1 MSLSGESEKR
11 GTASKRKYS
20 DREEGATPSKKSL
33 PQNTSSKSVQKPRAE
48 SPTPSLLSMKS
59 NQSMGNPPTFSQEP
73 LPDDN
78 KEVESLDSE
87 DALKITHNLLDRRS
101 QTLLT
106 VQQDIKAKLKH
117 KYQHISEGIGHHG
130 NQSLFKDI
138 YTELYITEGG
148 SGGLNNEHEV
158 RQIEMASKKQTTQ
171 ETPIKCNDI
180 FKPLPGQDKPIRTV
194 LTKGIAGIGKT
205 VSVQKVILD
214 WAEGKA
220 NQDVHLLFPLP
231 FRDLN
236 QKKDQ
241 YSLMQLL
248 SHYFSELKEIDSI
261 EDGETKT
268 VFIFDGLDE
277 CRLPLD
283 FKNKEKCC
291 DVTNPTS
298 VDVLLTNL
306 IKGNLLPSAHLWI
319 TTRPAAANQI
329 PPDCIN
335 RVTEVRGFNDPQKE
349 EYFRKKIPD
358 QNLANDIIKHMKTS
372 RSLHIMC
379 HMPVF
384 CWISATVLEMILKE
398 AWKDE
403 VPKTL
408 TQMYSHFILIQ
419 IIVKNRKYNKGTE
432 TNPKELSQ
440 SDKEMILKL
449 AKLAFQQLQK
459 GNLIFY
465 EEDLRECG
473 LEVTEASEYSALCT
487 EFFKEE
493 SGLDQE
499 KVYSFVHLSI
509 QEFLAAVHALE
520 SCLDKKEN
528 VFSPKA
534 VTSYDDEVKESI
546 IKAVTSDDEEESI
559 RKAVTSD
566 DEEESI
572 RKAVTSD
579 DEEESIRKAV
589 TSDDEEE
596 SIRKAVT
603 SDDEEESIR
612 KAVTSDDEE
621 ESIRKA
627 VTSDDEEES
636 IRKAVT
642 SDDEEESIRKAVTSD
657 DEEESIRKAVTS
669 DDEEESIRKAVTSDD
684 EEESIRKAVTSDDEE
699 ESIRKAVTSDDE
711 EESIRK
717 AVTSD
722 DEEESIRKAVTSDDE
737 EESIRKAVTSD
748 DEEES
753 IRKAVTSDDEEESI
767 RKAVTSDDEEESIR
781 KAVTSDDEEESIRK
795 AVTSDDEEESIRK
808 AVTSDD
814 EEESIRK
821 AVTSDDEDYDYY
833 HVENKKENV
842 FSPTSD
848 EDKWGNVFS
857 PTSDKDK
864 WGNVFSPTSDKDK
877 WGNVFSPTSDKD
889 KWGNVFSPTSDKDKW
904 GNVFSP
910 TSDDEEKESIQLSDL
925 HKSAVD
931 QALKSKNGHLDL
943 FLRFLLG
950 LSLESNQ
957 NLLRGLL
964 TQTGSTTQTNEET
977 VESTVEYLSDKLEEE
992 SSPERIINLFHCL
1005 NELGSNSLVED
1016 MQTSLRSGTLSETIL
1031 KPDQCSALAYLLLMS
1046 EEVLEEFDLKT
1057 YNTSEEG
1064 YQRLLP
1070 VVKTCKRAL
1079 LDGCELTYKSCET
1092 LASALQTPN
1101 SPLRELDLSYNDLGD
1116 RGVELLCVGLTSPL
1130 CNIQTLVL
1138 GQCGLTE
1145 GCCSDLASVLSSP
1158 NSQLK
1163 QLELRNNDLQDSGV
1177 TLLSAGLEDPDCKLH
1192 TLGLLDWRIQTLL
1205 SAGLE
1210 DPDCKL
1216 HTLGLSGCLVTEEGC
1231 AALSSALRSNPSH
1244 LKELDLSYNHPG
1256 DSAGGLLSAALVDP
1270 TYKLMKL
1277 NVDHGGECWLKSGLR
1292 KYACHLTLDPNTA
1305 NPNLVLSE
1313 GNRKVTWVKEEQH
1326 YEDHPDRFDYHPQVL
1341 CREGLSG
1348 CRYYWEVER
1357 DCGMAYIGVV
1367 YEGLKRK
1374 GDEDDSRIGSNRES
1388 WCLVCSYSGSTF
1400 FHAGVSRRSIPRPDS
1415 NRVGV
1420 YLDWPAGTL
1429 TFYSVSSSGTL
1440 THLYT
1445 EHTTFTEPLYP
1456 GFKVYSSSVTLCQ
1469 IDDQHIQR
1477 DHDGEC
1483 CVKPG
1488 PEDTRDHGGE
1498 SWIKPGPENT
1508 RDHGGESW
1516 IKPGPENTRDHGGE
1530 SCIKPGPENT
1540 RDHGGECWIKPGPE
1554 NTRDHG
1560 GECWIKSGPEKM
1572 IPQSCKTCDHVEDST
1587 HWLQIEPLTSTVQG
1601 VTMFRHRTP
1610 KGSYECTVSGLRW
1623 LCERDVILKYHFRNW
1638 DPYSQLLKDMQYT
1651 QGGPLLDITM
1661 ELGELEEV
1669 HLPHCVCLGTN
1680 PSLRNEMKI
1689 LHVEEHGVSLEEVHE
1704 VTRFHAKV
1712 LHPKFSAISVILSYI
1727 FSWNVDVHC
1736 DVVLYMAVKR
1746 STVISRLYLLLRN
1759 SSQKEAV
1766 QEREKNQVSQGYS
1779 EFLLPSPNG
1788 SLKLNSWF
1796 ALKNPHSTSIY
1807 PEKIQLLPA
1816 DTTPSCCQMIM
1827 GNTGVDIEME
1837 LIGDDERTVWKSV
1850 VSKDVYSKDYHPT
1863 GAVLGAGGPAESS
1876 LTGSPEHQLRS
1887 VRTKFVKQVSKA
1899 VLNGLLDGLLQHTV
1913 INQEEME
1920 SVKVIAERAEKARD
1934 IIDMVLRKGTESC
1947 SRMINL
1953 LGELDHCLCSQL
1965 QINSVG
1971 VPT

>member
-1 MSLSGESEKR
+1 MSLYGEREEGTTDSKMSFSGEREEENTASKMSLSGEREDGTTDSKMSLYGER
-11 GTASKRKYS
+11 EDGTTASKMTLFWE
-20 DREEGATPSKKSL
+20 REDGTTASKMTLFWEREDGNTDSKMT
-33 PQNTSSKSVQKPRAE
+33 QDTSSKCVQKPRAE
-48 SPTPSLLSMKS
+48 SPTTSLLSMKS
-59 NQSMGNPPTFSQEP
+59 DQPPAFSQEP

-87 DALKITHNLLDRRS
+87 DVLKITHNLLDRRS

-106 VQQDIKAKLKH
+106 VQQDVKAKLKH

-148 SGGLNNEHEV
+148 GGGLNNEHEV
-158 RQIEMASKKQTTQ
+158 RQIEMASKKQPTQ

-205 VSVQKVILD
+205 VSVQKVVLD

-220 NQDVHLLFPLP
+220 NQDVHFMFPLP

-236 QKKDQ
+236 LKKDQ

-277 CRLPLD
+277 YRLPLD
-283 FKNKEKCC
+283 FKNNETCC
-291 DVTNPTS
+291 DVTKPTS

-306 IKGNLLPSAHLWI
+306 IKGNLLPSALLWI
-319 TTRPAAANQI
+319 TSRPAAANQI
-329 PPDCIN
+329 PPECVDQ
-335 RVTEVRGFNDPQKE
+335 VTEVRGFNDAQKE
-349 EYFRKKIPD
+349 EYFRKNVTD
-358 QNLANDIIKHMKTS
+358 QNLANEIIKHMKTS

-398 AWKDE
+398 AEKDE
-403 VPKTL
+403 VPKNL
-408 TQMYSHFILIQ
+408 TQMYSHFMLIQ
-419 IIVKNRKYNKGTE
+419 IIVKNRKYNKTTE

-473 LEVTEASEYSALCT
+473 LDVTEASEYSALCT
-487 EFFKEE
+487 EIFKEE
-493 SGLDQE
+493 SGLYQD

-528 VFSPKA
+528 VFFP
-534 VTSYDDEVKESI
+534 
-546 IKAVTSDDEEESI
+546 TSDDEEE
-559 RKAVTSD
+559 
-566 DEEESI
+566 
-572 RKAVTSD
+572 
-579 DEEESIRKAV
+579 
-589 TSDDEEE
+589 
-596 SIRKAVT
+596 
-603 SDDEEESIR
+603 
-612 KAVTSDDEE
+612 
-621 ESIRKA
+621 
-627 VTSDDEEES
+627 
-636 IRKAVT
+636 
-642 SDDEEESIRKAVTSD
+642 
-657 DEEESIRKAVTS
+657 
-669 DDEEESIRKAVTSDD
+669 
-684 EEESIRKAVTSDDEE
+684 
-699 ESIRKAVTSDDE
+699 
-711 EESIRK
+711 
-717 AVTSD
+717 
-722 DEEESIRKAVTSDDE
+722 
-737 EESIRKAVTSD
+737 
-748 DEEES
+748 
-753 IRKAVTSDDEEESI
+753 
-767 RKAVTSDDEEESIR
+767 
-781 KAVTSDDEEESIRK
+781 
-795 AVTSDDEEESIRK
+795 
-808 AVTSDD
+808 
-814 EEESIRK
+814 
-821 AVTSDDEDYDYY
+821 
-833 HVENKKENV
+833 
-842 FSPTSD
+842 
-848 EDKWGNVFS
+848 
-857 PTSDKDK
+857 KDIE
-864 WGNVFSPTSDKDK
+864 
-877 WGNVFSPTSDKD
+877 
-889 KWGNVFSPTSDKDKW
+889 
-904 GNVFSP
+904 
-910 TSDDEEKESIQLSDL
+910 DDEEKGSIQLSDL
-925 HKSAVD
+925 HRRAVD
-931 QALKSKNGHLDL
+931 QALKSENGHLDL

-950 LSLESNQ
+950 LSLASNQ

-964 TQTGSTTQTNEET
+964 TQTGSTTQTNERT
-977 VESTVEYLSDKLEEE
+977 VRYLSDKINQE

-1016 MQTSLRSGTLSETIL
+1016 MQTSLHSGTLSETRL

-1057 YNTSEEG
+1057 CNTSEKG

-1070 VVKTCKRAL
+1070 VVRTCKRAL
-1079 LDGCELTYKSCET
+1079 LDRCKLTYKSCETLTSALQTPNSPVRELDLSYNDLGDRGVELLCVGLTSPLCNIQTLVLVDCKITHESCEILTSALQTPQLYNSPLRELDLSYNDLGDRGVELLCVGLTSPLCNIQTLVLVDCKITYESCETLASALQTPNSPLRELDLSYNDLGDRGVELLCVGLTSPLCNIQTLVLAECYLTYESCET

-1145 GCCSDLASVLSSP
+1145 GCCSDLASVLSLP
-1158 NSQLK
+1158 NSQLN
-1163 QLELRNNDLQDSGV
+1163 QLELRDNDLQDSGV
-1177 TLLSAGLEDPDCKLH
+1177 
-1192 TLGLLDWRIQTLL
+1192 TLL

-1244 LKELDLSYNHPG
+1244 LNELDLSYNHPG

-1277 NVDHGGECWLKSGLR
+1277 NVDHGGECRLKSGPR

-1305 NPNLVLSE
+1305 NPHLILSE
-1313 GNRKVTWVKEEQH
+1313 GNKKLKRVVEDQH
-1326 YEDHPDRFDYHPQVL
+1326 YEDHPDRFDFHPQVL

-1348 CRYYWEVER
+1348 GRYYWEVER
-1357 DCGMAYIGVV
+1357 DGDGAFIGVL
-1367 YEGLKRK
+1367 YKGMKRK
-1374 GDEDDSRIGSNRES
+1374 GGESDSRIGHNKES
-1388 WCLVCSYSGSTF
+1388 WCLVCYDRAYNFYHNGVIRYSRPNTCP
-1400 FHAGVSRRSIPRPDS
+1400 VSK
-1415 NRVGV
+1415 RVGV

-1429 TFYSVSSSGTL
+1429 SFYSVSSSGTV
-1440 THLYT
+1440 THFYT

-1456 GFKVYSSSVTLCQ
+1456 GFIMYSSSSLTLCP

-1477 DHDGEC
+1477 DHGGESFIKPGPEDTRDHGGESCIEPGPENTRDHGGESWIKPGPEDPRDHGGESCIKPGPEDTRDHGGEC
-1483 CVKPG
+1483 WIKPG

-1498 SWIKPGPENT
+1498 SWIKPGPEDPRDHGGESCIKPGPEDT
-1508 RDHGGESW
+1508 RDHGGECW
-1516 IKPGPENTRDHGGE
+1516 IKPGPEDTRDHGGE
-1530 SCIKPGPENT
+1530 SCIKPGPEDTRDHGGESCIKPGPEDT

-1554 NTRDHG
+1554 DTRDHGGESWTKFGPEDTRDHGGESWTKFGPEDTRDHGGESCIKPGPEDTRDHG
-1560 GECWIKSGPEKM
+1560 GECWIKPGPEDTRDHGGESWTKFGSEKW

-1610 KGSYECTVSGLRW
+1610 RGSYECTVSGLRW

-1638 DPYSQLLKDMQYT
+1638 EPYSQLLKDMQYT

-1704 VTRFHAKV
+1704 VTRFHAKI
-1712 LHPKFSAISVILSYI
+1712 LHPKFSPISLILRLLSR
-1727 FSWNVDVHC
+1727 NVDVHC
-1736 DVVLYMAVKR
+1736 ELLLYL
-1746 STVISRLYLLLRN
+1746 TVMKETLIPRLYLFPSNPGQIQAVEQQEIKFQGSKRIPITRPERSFKLK
-1759 SSQKEAV
+1759 SSF
-1766 QEREKNQVSQGYS
+1766 R
-1779 EFLLPSPNG
+1779 
-1788 SLKLNSWF
+1788 LNI
-1796 ALKNPHSTSIY
+1796 PCSTSIN
-1807 PEKIQLLPA
+1807 PPRIHLIHR
-1816 DTTPSCCQMIM
+1816 DTTPSFFKAVVKM
-1827 GNTGVDIEME
+1827 TGIDIEME
-1837 LIGDDERTVWKSV
+1837 LFGDDERTVWTEIVSRDEYYQNQALTLSGIPAEEFLKKHRAELIQGVKNTMPIADDLSSKSMIG
-1850 VSKDVYSKDYHPT
+1850 DEEYSRIKAET
-1863 GAVLGAGGPAESS
+1863 TEQERMRELLNAVLPKGPEVMGACLKALSEHEHHLVKYLSESS
-1876 LTGSPEHQLRS
+1876 T
-1887 VRTKFVKQVSKA
+1887 
-1899 VLNGLLDGLLQHTV
+1899 
-1913 INQEEME
+1913 
-1920 SVKVIAERAEKARD
+1920 
-1934 IIDMVLRKGTESC
+1934 
-1947 SRMINL
+1947 
-1953 LGELDHCLCSQL
+1953 
-1965 QINSVG
+1965 
-1971 VPT
+1971 

>member
-1 MSLSGESEKR
+1 M
-11 GTASKRKYS
+11 TQ
-20 DREEGATPSKKSL
+20 D
-33 PQNTSSKSVQKPRAE
+33 TSSKSVQKPRAE
-48 SPTPSLLSMKS
+48 SPAPSLLSMKS
-59 NQSMGNPPTFSQEP
+59 DQPPAFSQEP

-117 KYQHISEGIGHHG
+117 KYQHISEGIG
-130 NQSLFKDI
+130 NQSLLKDI

-148 SGGLNNEHEV
+148 SGGVNKEHEV

-220 NQDVHLLFPLP
+220 NQDVHFMFPLP

-236 QKKDQ
+236 LKKDQ

-283 FKNKEKCC
+283 FKNNERCC
-291 DVTNPTS
+291 DVTKPTS

-306 IKGNLLPSAHLWI
+306 IKGNLLPSALLWI
-319 TTRPAAANQI
+319 TSRPAAANQI
-329 PPDCIN
+329 PPECVDQ
-335 RVTEVRGFNDPQKE
+335 VTEVRGFNDPQKE
-349 EYFRKKIPD
+349 EYFRKKITD
-358 QNLANDIIKHMKTS
+358 QNLANEIIKHMKTS

-384 CWISATVLEMILKE
+384 CWISATVLEMMLKE
-398 AWKDE
+398 AEKDE

-408 TQMYSHFILIQ
+408 TQMFTHFTLIQ
-419 IIVKNRKYNKGTE
+419 IIVKNKKYNKATE

-473 LEVTEASEYSALCT
+473 LDVTEASEYSALCT
-487 EFFKEE
+487 EIFKEE
-493 SGLDQE
+493 SGLNQD

-528 VFSPKA
+528 VFST
-534 VTSYDDEVKESI
+534 TSE
-546 IKAVTSDDEEESI
+546 
-559 RKAVTSD
+559 
-566 DEEESI
+566 
-572 RKAVTSD
+572 
-579 DEEESIRKAV
+579 
-589 TSDDEEE
+589 
-596 SIRKAVT
+596 
-603 SDDEEESIR
+603 
-612 KAVTSDDEE
+612 
-621 ESIRKA
+621 
-627 VTSDDEEES
+627 
-636 IRKAVT
+636 
-642 SDDEEESIRKAVTSD
+642 
-657 DEEESIRKAVTS
+657 
-669 DDEEESIRKAVTSDD
+669 
-684 EEESIRKAVTSDDEE
+684 
-699 ESIRKAVTSDDE
+699 
-711 EESIRK
+711 
-717 AVTSD
+717 
-722 DEEESIRKAVTSDDE
+722 
-737 EESIRKAVTSD
+737 
-748 DEEES
+748 
-753 IRKAVTSDDEEESI
+753 
-767 RKAVTSDDEEESIR
+767 
-781 KAVTSDDEEESIRK
+781 
-795 AVTSDDEEESIRK
+795 
-808 AVTSDD
+808 
-814 EEESIRK
+814 
-821 AVTSDDEDYDYY
+821 DED
-833 HVENKKENV
+833 E
-842 FSPTSD
+842 
-848 EDKWGNVFS
+848 
-857 PTSDKDK
+857 
-864 WGNVFSPTSDKDK
+864 
-877 WGNVFSPTSDKD
+877 
-889 KWGNVFSPTSDKDKW
+889 
-904 GNVFSP
+904 
-910 TSDDEEKESIQLSDL
+910 ESIQLSDL
-925 HKSAVD
+925 HRRAVD
-931 QALKSKNGHLDL
+931 QALKSENGDLDL

-964 TQTGSTTQTNEET
+964 TQTGSTTQSNEET
-977 VESTVEYLSDKLEEE
+977 VERTVRYISDKIERE

-1005 NELGSNSLVED
+1005 NELGANSLVED
-1016 MQTSLRSGTLSETIL
+1016 MQTSLRSGTLSETRL

-1057 YNTSEEG
+1057 YTTSGKG

-1079 LDGCELTYKSCET
+1079 LAGCKLTYESCET

-1138 GQCGLTE
+1138 
-1145 GCCSDLASVLSSP
+1145 
-1158 NSQLK
+1158 
-1163 QLELRNNDLQDSGV
+1163 
-1177 TLLSAGLEDPDCKLH
+1177 
-1192 TLGLLDWRIQTLL
+1192 
-1205 SAGLE
+1205 
-1210 DPDCKL
+1210 
-1216 HTLGLSGCLVTEEGC
+1216 SGCLVTEEGF

-1270 TYKLMKL
+1270 TDKL
-1277 NVDHGGECWLKSGLR
+1277 NVDHGGEFRLKSGLR

-1305 NPNLVLSE
+1305 NPNLILSE
-1313 GNRKVTWVKEEQH
+1313 GNRKVTRVEEKQH
-1326 YEDHPDRFDYHPQVL
+1326 YEDHPDRFERHPQVL
-1341 CREGLSG
+1341 CREVLSG
-1348 CRYYWEVER
+1348 SRYYWEVEK
-1357 DCGMAYIGVV
+1357 DGDWAHIGVA
-1367 YEGLKRK
+1367 YKGMKRK
-1374 GDEDDSRIGSNRES
+1374 GEMEDSWIGANRKS
-1388 WCLVCSYSGSTF
+1388 WCLLCSDSVYNF
-1400 FHAGVSRRSIPRPDS
+1400 YHPGVSRSIPGPVS

-1429 TFYSVSSSGTL
+1429 SFYSVSSSGTL

-1456 GFKVYSSSVTLCQ
+1456 GFGVYSSSVTLCQ
-1469 IDDQHIQR
+1469 IDDQHIQS
-1477 DHDGEC
+1477 
-1483 CVKPG
+1483 
-1488 PEDTRDHGGE
+1488 RDHGGE
-1498 SWIKPGPENT
+1498 C
-1508 RDHGGESW
+1508 
-1516 IKPGPENTRDHGGE
+1516 
-1530 SCIKPGPENT
+1530 CIKPGPEK
-1540 RDHGGECWIKPGPE
+1540 W
-1554 NTRDHG
+1554 
-1560 GECWIKSGPEKM
+1560 

-1587 HWLQIEPLTSTVQG
+1587 HWLQIEPLTSTVQE

-1610 KGSYECTVSGLRW
+1610 KGRYECTVSGLRW
-1623 LCERDVILKYHFRNW
+1623 VCDRDVILKYHFRNW
-1638 DPYSQLLKDMQYT
+1638 YPYSHLLKDMQYG

-1669 HLPHCVCLGTN
+1669 HLPHFVCLGTN

-1689 LHVEEHGVSLEEVHE
+1689 LHVEEHGVSVEEVHE
-1704 VTRFHAKV
+1704 VTRFHAKI
-1712 LHPKFSAISVILSYI
+1712 LHPKFSAIAVILSYI
-1727 FSWNVDVHC
+1727 FFWNVDVHC
-1736 DVVLYMAVKR
+1736 DVVLYMAVKKA
-1746 STVISRLYLLLRN
+1746 TVISRLYMLLRN

-1766 QEREKNQVSQGYS
+1766 RDREKNQVSQGYS
-1779 EFLLPSPNG
+1779 EFLLSSPNG

-1796 ALKNPHSTSIY
+1796 AVKNPHSSSIN

-1816 DTTPSCCQMIM
+1816 DTTPSCCKMVM
-1827 GNTGVDIEME
+1827 RNTGVDIEME

-1850 VSKDVYSKDYHPT
+1850 VSKDEYSKDSHPIALTVPDIPAEEFLKKHWAKLIQRTKNSMPIADDLWSKNMIGEEEHSRITAETTEQDRMRKLLKAVIPKGPEVT
-1863 GAVLGAGGPAESS
+1863 GACLKALVEHENHLVKDLSES
-1876 LTGSPEHQLRS
+1876 
-1887 VRTKFVKQVSKA
+1887 RT
-1899 VLNGLLDGLLQHTV
+1899 
-1913 INQEEME
+1913 
-1920 SVKVIAERAEKARD
+1920 
-1934 IIDMVLRKGTESC
+1934 
-1947 SRMINL
+1947 
-1953 LGELDHCLCSQL
+1953 
-1965 QINSVG
+1965 
-1971 VPT
+1971 

>member
-1 MSLSGESEKR
+1 MSLSGGREEGTTASKMSLSGRREEGTTASKMSLSGKREETTASKMSLSGEREEET
-11 GTASKRKYS
+11 TASKMTQ
-20 DREEGATPSKKSL
+20 D
-33 PQNTSSKSVQKPRAE
+33 TSSKSVQKPKAE
-48 SPTPSLLSMKS
+48 SPTTSLLSMKS
-59 NQSMGNPPTFSQEP
+59 DQPPAFSQEP

-78 KEVESLDSE
+78 KEVERLDSE

-117 KYQHISEGIGHHG
+117 KYQHVSEGIGHHG

-220 NQDVHLLFPLP
+220 NQDVNFMFPLP

-236 QKKDQ
+236 LKKDQ

-248 SHYFSELKEIDSI
+248 SHYFPELKEIDSI

-283 FKNKEKCC
+283 FKNNEKCC
-291 DVTNPTS
+291 DVTKPTS

-306 IKGNLLPSAHLWI
+306 IEGNLLPSALVWI
-319 TTRPAAANQI
+319 TSRPAAANQI
-329 PPDCIN
+329 PPECVDQ
-335 RVTEVRGFNDPQKE
+335 VTEVRGFNDPQKD
-349 EYFRKKIPD
+349 EYFRKKITD
-358 QNLANDIIKHMKTS
+358 QNLANEIIKHMKTS

-398 AWKDE
+398 AEKDE

-408 TQMYSHFILIQ
+408 TQMYSHFMFIQ
-419 IIVKNRKYNKGTE
+419 TIVKNKKYNKATE

-473 LEVTEASEYSALCT
+473 LDVTEASEYSALCT
-487 EFFKEE
+487 EIFKEE
-493 SGLDQE
+493 SGLYQE

-509 QEFLAAVHALE
+509 QEFLAAVNALE
-520 SCLDKKEN
+520 SCLDKKE
-528 VFSPKA
+528 
-534 VTSYDDEVKESI
+534 
-546 IKAVTSDDEEESI
+546 
-559 RKAVTSD
+559 
-566 DEEESI
+566 
-572 RKAVTSD
+572 
-579 DEEESIRKAV
+579 
-589 TSDDEEE
+589 
-596 SIRKAVT
+596 
-603 SDDEEESIR
+603 
-612 KAVTSDDEE
+612 
-621 ESIRKA
+621 
-627 VTSDDEEES
+627 
-636 IRKAVT
+636 
-642 SDDEEESIRKAVTSD
+642 
-657 DEEESIRKAVTS
+657 
-669 DDEEESIRKAVTSDD
+669 
-684 EEESIRKAVTSDDEE
+684 
-699 ESIRKAVTSDDE
+699 
-711 EESIRK
+711 
-717 AVTSD
+717 
-722 DEEESIRKAVTSDDE
+722 
-737 EESIRKAVTSD
+737 
-748 DEEES
+748 
-753 IRKAVTSDDEEESI
+753 
-767 RKAVTSDDEEESIR
+767 
-781 KAVTSDDEEESIRK
+781 
-795 AVTSDDEEESIRK
+795 
-808 AVTSDD
+808 
-814 EEESIRK
+814 
-821 AVTSDDEDYDYY
+821 
-833 HVENKKENV
+833 
-842 FSPTSD
+842 
-848 EDKWGNVFS
+848 
-857 PTSDKDK
+857 
-864 WGNVFSPTSDKDK
+864 
-877 WGNVFSPTSDKD
+877 
-889 KWGNVFSPTSDKDKW
+889 
-904 GNVFSP
+904 NVFSP

-925 HKSAVD
+925 HRRAVD
-931 QALKSKNGHLDL
+931 EALKSENGHLDL

-977 VESTVEYLSDKLEEE
+977 VERTVEYLSDKIERE

-1005 NELGSNSLVED
+1005 NELGANSLVED
-1016 MQTSLRSGTLSETIL
+1016 MQTSLRSGTLSETRL

-1057 YNTSEEG
+1057 YNTSKEG

-1079 LDGCELTYKSCET
+1079 LDGCKLTSKSCET

-1138 GQCGLTE
+1138 DGCKLTYKSCETLASALQTPNSPLRELDLSYNDLEDRGVELLCVGLTSPLCNIQTLVLDRCKLTYESCETLASALQTPNSPLRELDLSYNDLGDRGVELLCVGLTSPLCNIQTLVLDHCNLTYESCEALASALQTPNSPLRELDLSYNDLEDRGVELLCVGLTSPLRNIQTLVLGQCGLTE
-1145 GCCSDLASVLSSP
+1145 GCCSHLASVLSSP

-1163 QLELRNNDLQDSGV
+1163 QLELRDNDLQDSGV
-1177 TLLSAGLEDPDCKLH
+1177 
-1192 TLGLLDWRIQTLL
+1192 TLL

-1277 NVDHGGECWLKSGLR
+1277 NVDHGGECRLKSGLR

-1305 NPNLVLSE
+1305 HPNLILSE
-1313 GNRKVTWVKEEQH
+1313 GNRKVTLEEKQH
-1326 YEDHPDRFDYHPQVL
+1326 YENHPDRFDYSPQVL

-1348 CRYYWEVER
+1348 SRYYWEVER
-1357 DCGMAYIGVV
+1357 DGEWADIGVV
-1367 YEGLKRK
+1367 YKGMNRK
-1374 GDEDDSRIGSNRES
+1374 VEEDDSFIGFNRKS
-1388 WCLVCSYSGSTF
+1388 WCLICCDGLYL
-1400 FHAGVSRRSIPRPDS
+1400 FHHPGVSRTISGPVS

-1429 TFYSVSSSGTL
+1429 SFYSVSSSGTL

-1456 GFKVYSSSVTLCQ
+1456 GFGVCSSSSSVTLCQ
-1469 IDDQHIQR
+1469 IDDQHIQ
-1477 DHDGEC
+1477 
-1483 CVKPG
+1483 
-1488 PEDTRDHGGE
+1488 RDHGGE

-1530 SCIKPGPENT
+1530 
-1540 RDHGGECWIKPGPE
+1540 
-1554 NTRDHG
+1554 
-1560 GECWIKSGPEKM
+1560 
-1572 IPQSCKTCDHVEDST
+1572 
-1587 HWLQIEPLTSTVQG
+1587 
-1601 VTMFRHRTP
+1601 RHRTP

-1638 DPYSQLLKDMQYT
+1638 EPYSQLLKDMQYT
-1651 QGGPLLDITM
+1651 QGGPLLDIAM
-1661 ELGELEEV
+1661 EL
-1669 HLPHCVCLGTN
+1669 
-1680 PSLRNEMKI
+1680 
-1689 LHVEEHGVSLEEVHE
+1689 
-1704 VTRFHAKV
+1704 
-1712 LHPKFSAISVILSYI
+1712 
-1727 FSWNVDVHC
+1727 
-1736 DVVLYMAVKR
+1736 
-1746 STVISRLYLLLRN
+1746 
-1759 SSQKEAV
+1759 
-1766 QEREKNQVSQGYS
+1766 
-1779 EFLLPSPNG
+1779 
-1788 SLKLNSWF
+1788 
-1796 ALKNPHSTSIY
+1796 
-1807 PEKIQLLPA
+1807 
-1816 DTTPSCCQMIM
+1816 
-1827 GNTGVDIEME
+1827 
-1837 LIGDDERTVWKSV
+1837 
-1850 VSKDVYSKDYHPT
+1850 
-1863 GAVLGAGGPAESS
+1863 
-1876 LTGSPEHQLRS
+1876 
-1887 VRTKFVKQVSKA
+1887 
-1899 VLNGLLDGLLQHTV
+1899 
-1913 INQEEME
+1913 
-1920 SVKVIAERAEKARD
+1920 
-1934 IIDMVLRKGTESC
+1934 
-1947 SRMINL
+1947 
-1953 LGELDHCLCSQL
+1953 
-1965 QINSVG
+1965 VG
-1971 VPT
+1971 

>member
-1 MSLSGESEKR
+1 MSLSGEREE
-11 GTASKRKYS
+11 GTTASKMS
-20 DREEGATPSKKSL
+20 LSGEREEGTTASKMSL
-33 PQNTSSKSVQKPRAE
+33 SGEREETTASKMSLSGEREEETTASKMTQDTSSKSVQKPRAE
-48 SPTPSLLSMKS
+48 SPTTSLLSMKS
-59 NQSMGNPPTFSQEP
+59 DQPPAFSQEP

-130 NQSLFKDI
+130 NQSLLKDI

-171 ETPIKCNDI
+171 ETSIKCNDI

-220 NQDVHLLFPLP
+220 NQDVHFMFPLP

-236 QKKDQ
+236 LKKDQ

-268 VFIFDGLDE
+268 VLIFDGLDE

-283 FKNKEKCC
+283 FKNNEKCC
-291 DVTNPTS
+291 DVTKPTS

-306 IKGNLLPSAHLWI
+306 IEGNLLPSALLWV
-319 TTRPAAANQI
+319 TSRPAAANQI
-329 PPDCIN
+329 PPECVDQ
-335 RVTEVRGFNDPQKE
+335 VTEVRGFNDPQKE
-349 EYFRKKIPD
+349 EYFRKKITD

-384 CWISATVLEMILKE
+384 CWISATVLEMILKVAE
-398 AWKDE
+398 KDE

-408 TQMYSHFILIQ
+408 TQMYSHFMLIQ
-419 IIVKNRKYNKGTE
+419 IIVKNKKYNKATE

-473 LEVTEASEYSALCT
+473 LDVTEASEYSALCT
-487 EFFKEE
+487 EIFKEE
-493 SGLDQE
+493 SGLYQE
-499 KVYSFVHLSI
+499 KVYSFVHLSM

-528 VFSPKA
+528 VFSP
-534 VTSYDDEVKESI
+534 
-546 IKAVTSDDEEESI
+546 
-559 RKAVTSD
+559 
-566 DEEESI
+566 
-572 RKAVTSD
+572 
-579 DEEESIRKAV
+579 
-589 TSDDEEE
+589 
-596 SIRKAVT
+596 
-603 SDDEEESIR
+603 
-612 KAVTSDDEE
+612 
-621 ESIRKA
+621 
-627 VTSDDEEES
+627 
-636 IRKAVT
+636 
-642 SDDEEESIRKAVTSD
+642 
-657 DEEESIRKAVTS
+657 
-669 DDEEESIRKAVTSDD
+669 
-684 EEESIRKAVTSDDEE
+684 
-699 ESIRKAVTSDDE
+699 
-711 EESIRK
+711 
-717 AVTSD
+717 
-722 DEEESIRKAVTSDDE
+722 
-737 EESIRKAVTSD
+737 
-748 DEEES
+748 
-753 IRKAVTSDDEEESI
+753 
-767 RKAVTSDDEEESIR
+767 
-781 KAVTSDDEEESIRK
+781 
-795 AVTSDDEEESIRK
+795 
-808 AVTSDD
+808 
-814 EEESIRK
+814 
-821 AVTSDDEDYDYY
+821 
-833 HVENKKENV
+833 
-842 FSPTSD
+842 
-848 EDKWGNVFS
+848 
-857 PTSDKDK
+857 
-864 WGNVFSPTSDKDK
+864 
-877 WGNVFSPTSDKD
+877 
-889 KWGNVFSPTSDKDKW
+889 
-904 GNVFSP
+904 

-925 HKSAVD
+925 HRTAVD
-931 QALKSKNGHLDL
+931 QALKSENGHLDL

-964 TQTGSTTQTNEET
+964 TQTGSTTQSNEET
-977 VESTVEYLSDKLEEE
+977 VERTVRYLSDKINQE

-1005 NELGSNSLVED
+1005 NELGANSLVED
-1016 MQTSLRSGTLSETIL
+1016 MQTSLRSGTLSETRL

-1057 YNTSEEG
+1057 YNTSEKG
-1064 YQRLLP
+1064 YKRLLP
-1070 VVKTCKRAL
+1070 VVKTCRRAL
-1079 LDGCELTYKSCET
+1079 LDGCKLTYKSCET
-1092 LASALQTPN
+1092 LASALQTPNSPLRELDLSFNDLEDRGVELLCVGLTSPLCNIQTLVLVDCKITHESCETLISALQTPNSPLRELDLSNNDLEDRGVELLCVGLTSPLCNIQTLVLVDCKITYKSCETLASALQTPNSPLRELDLSYNDLGDRGVELLCVGLTSPLCNIQTLVLADCKITYESCETLTSALQTPN

-1163 QLELRNNDLQDSGV
+1163 QLELRDNDLQDSGV
-1177 TLLSAGLEDPDCKLH
+1177 
-1192 TLGLLDWRIQTLL
+1192 TLL

-1305 NPNLVLSE
+1305 NPNLILSE
-1313 GNRKVTWVKEEQH
+1313 GNRKVTLVEEKQH
-1326 YEDHPDRFDYHPQVL
+1326 YEDHPDRFDYHSHVL

-1348 CRYYWEVER
+1348 SRYYWEVEMDR
-1357 DCGMAYIGVV
+1357 YLDGGMTVIGVV
-1367 YEGLKRK
+1367 YKGMMRK
-1374 GDEDDSRIGSNRES
+1374 GAGDDSRIGHNKES
-1388 WCLVCSYSGSTF
+1388 WCLVCSDSHYHF
-1400 FHAGVSRRSIPRPDS
+1400 FQAGVRRRSINRPDS
-1415 NRVGV
+1415 MRVGV

-1429 TFYSVSSSGTL
+1429 SFYSVSSSGTL
-1440 THLYT
+1440 KHLYT
-1445 EHTTFTEPLYP
+1445 RNTTFTEPLCP
-1456 GFKVYSSSVTLCQ
+1456 GFGFLFGVYSSSSSVTLCQ
-1469 IDDQHIQR
+1469 IDDRHIQ
-1477 DHDGEC
+1477 
-1483 CVKPG
+1483 
-1488 PEDTRDHGGE
+1488 RDHGGE
-1498 SWIKPGPENT
+1498 SWIKPGPEN
-1508 RDHGGESW
+1508 
-1516 IKPGPENTRDHGGE
+1516 P
-1530 SCIKPGPENT
+1530 

-1554 NTRDHG
+1554 K
-1560 GECWIKSGPEKM
+1560 W

-1638 DPYSQLLKDMQYT
+1638 EPYSQLLKDMQYT
-1651 QGGPLLDITM
+1651 QAGPLLDITM

-1669 HLPHCVCLGTN
+1669 HLPHFVCLGTN

-1704 VTRFHAKV
+1704 VTRFHAKI
-1712 LHPKFSAISVILSYI
+1712 LHPKFSAISLILRLL
-1727 FSWNVDVHC
+1727 SWNVDVHC
-1736 DVVLYMAVKR
+1736 DVVLYLAVKR

-1766 QEREKNQVSQGYS
+1766 QEREKNQLSQGYS
-1779 EFLLPSPNG
+1779 ELVLSSPNG

-1796 ALKNPHSTSIY
+1796 ALKNPHSTSIN

-1816 DTTPSCCQMIM
+1816 DTTPSCCKMIM
-1827 GNTGVDIEME
+1827 RNTGVDIEME

-1850 VSKDVYSKDYHPT
+1850 VSKDEYSKDSHPISLT
-1863 GAVLGAGGPAESS
+1863 VPGIPAEEFLKKHRAKLIQGVKNPMPIADDLLSKDMIGDEEYSRITAETTEQERMRELLNAVLPKGPEVMGACLKALSEHEHHLVKYLSESS
-1876 LTGSPEHQLRS
+1876 T
-1887 VRTKFVKQVSKA
+1887 
-1899 VLNGLLDGLLQHTV
+1899 
-1913 INQEEME
+1913 
-1920 SVKVIAERAEKARD
+1920 
-1934 IIDMVLRKGTESC
+1934 
-1947 SRMINL
+1947 
-1953 LGELDHCLCSQL
+1953 
-1965 QINSVG
+1965 
-1971 VPT
+1971 

>member
-1 MSLSGESEKR
+1 MSFSGEREET
-11 GTASKRKYS
+11 TASKMS
-20 DREEGATPSKKSL
+20 FSGEREEETTASKMT
-33 PQNTSSKSVQKPRAE
+33 QDTSSKSVQKPRAE
-48 SPTPSLLSMKS
+48 SPTTSLLSMKS
-59 NQSMGNPPTFSQEP
+59 DQPPAFSQEP

-87 DALKITHNLLDRRS
+87 DVLKITHNLLDRRS

-106 VQQDIKAKLKH
+106 VQQDITAKLKH

-130 NQSLFKDI
+130 NQSLLKDI

-220 NQDVHLLFPLP
+220 NQDVHFMFPLP

-236 QKKDQ
+236 LKKDQ

-248 SHYFSELKEIDSI
+248 SHYFPELKEIDSI

-283 FKNKEKCC
+283 FKNNEKCC
-291 DVTNPTS
+291 DVTKPTS

-306 IKGNLLPSAHLWI
+306 IKGNLLPSALLWI
-319 TTRPAAANQI
+319 TSRPAAANQI
-329 PPDCIN
+329 PPECVDQ
-335 RVTEVRGFNDPQKE
+335 VTEVRGFNDPQKE

-398 AWKDE
+398 AEKDE

-408 TQMYSHFILIQ
+408 TQMYSHFVLIQ
-419 IIVKNRKYNKGTE
+419 TIVKNKKYNKATE

-440 SDKEMILKL
+440 SDIEMILKL

-465 EEDLRECG
+465 EDDLRECG
-473 LEVTEASEYSALCT
+473 LDVTEASVYSALCT
-487 EFFKEE
+487 EIFKEE
-493 SGLDQE
+493 SGLYQE

-534 VTSYDDEVKESI
+534 VTSGY
-546 IKAVTSDDEEESI
+546 EEE
-559 RKAVTSD
+559 
-566 DEEESI
+566 
-572 RKAVTSD
+572 
-579 DEEESIRKAV
+579 
-589 TSDDEEE
+589 
-596 SIRKAVT
+596 
-603 SDDEEESIR
+603 
-612 KAVTSDDEE
+612 
-621 ESIRKA
+621 
-627 VTSDDEEES
+627 
-636 IRKAVT
+636 
-642 SDDEEESIRKAVTSD
+642 
-657 DEEESIRKAVTS
+657 
-669 DDEEESIRKAVTSDD
+669 
-684 EEESIRKAVTSDDEE
+684 
-699 ESIRKAVTSDDE
+699 
-711 EESIRK
+711 
-717 AVTSD
+717 
-722 DEEESIRKAVTSDDE
+722 
-737 EESIRKAVTSD
+737 
-748 DEEES
+748 
-753 IRKAVTSDDEEESI
+753 
-767 RKAVTSDDEEESIR
+767 
-781 KAVTSDDEEESIRK
+781 
-795 AVTSDDEEESIRK
+795 
-808 AVTSDD
+808 
-814 EEESIRK
+814 
-821 AVTSDDEDYDYY
+821 
-833 HVENKKENV
+833 
-842 FSPTSD
+842 
-848 EDKWGNVFS
+848 
-857 PTSDKDK
+857 
-864 WGNVFSPTSDKDK
+864 
-877 WGNVFSPTSDKD
+877 
-889 KWGNVFSPTSDKDKW
+889 
-904 GNVFSP
+904 
-910 TSDDEEKESIQLSDL
+910 EKSIQLSEL
-925 HKSAVD
+925 HRRAVD
-931 QALKSKNGHLDL
+931 QALKSENGHLDL

-964 TQTGSTTQTNEET
+964 TQTGSTTQSNKKT
-977 VESTVEYLSDKLEEE
+977 VRYLSDRIEEE

-1005 NELGSNSLVED
+1005 NELGANSLVED
-1016 MQTSLRSGTLSETIL
+1016 MQTSLQSGTLSETRL
-1031 KPDQCSALAYLLLMS
+1031 EPDQCSALAYLLLMS

-1079 LDGCELTYKSCET
+1079 LDGCNLTYKSCET
-1092 LASALQTPN
+1092 LASALQTPNSPLRELDLSYNDLGDRGVELLCVGLTSPLCNIQTLVLDGCKLTYESCETLASPLQTPN

-1163 QLELRNNDLQDSGV
+1163 QLELRDNDLQDSGV
-1177 TLLSAGLEDPDCKLH
+1177 
-1192 TLGLLDWRIQTLL
+1192 TLL

-1277 NVDHGGECWLKSGLR
+1277 NVDHGGECRLKSGLR

-1305 NPNLVLSE
+1305 NPNLILSE
-1313 GNRKVTWVKEEQH
+1313 GNRKVTWVEEKQH
-1326 YEDHPDRFDYHPQVL
+1326 YEDHPDRFDRSPQVL

-1348 CRYYWEVER
+1348 GRYYWEVER
-1357 DCGMAYIGVV
+1357 DGEWANIGVV
-1367 YEGLKRK
+1367 YNGMKRK
-1374 GDEDDSRIGSNRES
+1374 GWEDERLIGNNRES
-1388 WCLVCSYSGSTF
+1388 WCLYCSDSGSTF
-1400 FHAGVSRRSIPRPDS
+1400 YHAGVRRRSIPGPDP

-1429 TFYSVSSSGTL
+1429 SFYSVSSSGTL

-1456 GFKVYSSSVTLCQ
+1456 GFLVSDSSVTLCQ

-1477 DHDGEC
+1477 DH
-1483 CVKPG
+1483 
-1488 PEDTRDHGGE
+1488 GGE
-1498 SWIKPGPENT
+1498 SWIKPGPEK
-1508 RDHGGESW
+1508 W
-1516 IKPGPENTRDHGGE
+1516 
-1530 SCIKPGPENT
+1530 
-1540 RDHGGECWIKPGPE
+1540 
-1554 NTRDHG
+1554 
-1560 GECWIKSGPEKM
+1560 

-1638 DPYSQLLKDMQYT
+1638 EPYSQLLKDMQYT

-1669 HLPHCVCLGTN
+1669 HLPHFVCLGTN

-1704 VTRFHAKV
+1704 VTRFHAKI
-1712 LHPKFSAISVILSYI
+1712 LHPKFSLISVILRILSLNI
-1727 FSWNVDVHC
+1727 DVHC

-1766 QEREKNQVSQGYS
+1766 QEREKGQLSQGYS
-1779 EFLLPSPNG
+1779 EFLLSSPNG
-1788 SLKLNSWF
+1788 SLKLNNWF
-1796 ALKNPHSTSIY
+1796 ALKNPLSTSIN

-1816 DTTPSCCQMIM
+1816 DTTPSCCKMIM

-1837 LIGDDERTVWKSV
+1837 LIGDDKRTVWRDMLRTDKYKSDTH
-1850 VSKDVYSKDYHPT
+1850 STS
-1863 GAVLGAGGPAESS
+1863 AVLGAGGPAESS
-1876 LTGSPEHQLRS
+1876 LTGSAEQQLRS
-1887 VRTKFVKQVSKA
+1887 VRTEFVKRVSRP
-1899 VLNGLLDGLLQHTV
+1899 VLDVLLDGLLQHTV

-1920 SVKVIAERAEKARD
+1920 SVKVIAERTEKALD

-1953 LGELDHCLCSQL
+1953 LGELDPCLCSLL

-1971 VPT
+1971 VAT

>member
-1 MSLSGESEKR
+1 MSLSGEREEETTASITSLSGER
-11 GTASKRKYS
+11 EEETTASKMSLSGEREEETTASKTS
-20 DREEGATPSKKSL
+20 LSGEREEETTASKMSLSGEREEETTASKTSLSGEREEETTASKMSLSGEREEETTASKMSLSGEREEETTASKISLSGEREEGTTASKMT
-33 PQNTSSKSVQKPRAE
+33 QDTSSKSVQKPRAE
-48 SPTPSLLSMKS
+48 SPTTSLLSMKS
-59 NQSMGNPPTFSQEP
+59 DQPPAFSQEP

-87 DALKITHNLLDRRS
+87 DPLNITHNLLDGRS

-117 KYQHISEGIGHHG
+117 KYQHVSEGIGHHG
-130 NQSLFKDI
+130 NQILLKDI

-180 FKPLPGQDKPIRTV
+180 FKPLPQQDKPSRTV

-205 VSVQKVILD
+205 VSVQKFILD

-220 NQDVHLLFPLP
+220 NQDVHFMLPLP

-236 QKKDQ
+236 LKKDQ

-248 SHYFSELKEIDSI
+248 SHYFPELKEIDSI

-283 FKNKEKCC
+283 LKNNEKCC
-291 DVTNPTS
+291 DVTKPTS

-306 IKGNLLPSAHLWI
+306 IEGNLLPSALVWI
-319 TTRPAAANQI
+319 TSRPAAANQI
-329 PPDCIN
+329 PPECVDQ
-335 RVTEVRGFNDPQKE
+335 VTEVRGFNDPQKE

-398 AWKDE
+398 AEKDE

-408 TQMYSHFILIQ
+408 TQMYSHFMLIQ
-419 IIVKNRKYNKGTE
+419 TIVKNKKYNKATE
-432 TNPKELSQ
+432 TNPRELSQ

-465 EEDLRECG
+465 EDGLRECG
-473 LEVTEASEYSALCT
+473 LDVTEASEYSALCT
-487 EFFKEE
+487 EIFKEE
-493 SGLDQE
+493 SGLYQD

-528 VFSPKA
+528 VFSP
-534 VTSYDDEVKESI
+534 
-546 IKAVTSDDEEESI
+546 TSDD
-559 RKAVTSD
+559 K
-566 DEEESI
+566 
-572 RKAVTSD
+572 
-579 DEEESIRKAV
+579 
-589 TSDDEEE
+589 
-596 SIRKAVT
+596 
-603 SDDEEESIR
+603 
-612 KAVTSDDEE
+612 
-621 ESIRKA
+621 
-627 VTSDDEEES
+627 
-636 IRKAVT
+636 
-642 SDDEEESIRKAVTSD
+642 
-657 DEEESIRKAVTS
+657 
-669 DDEEESIRKAVTSDD
+669 
-684 EEESIRKAVTSDDEE
+684 
-699 ESIRKAVTSDDE
+699 
-711 EESIRK
+711 
-717 AVTSD
+717 
-722 DEEESIRKAVTSDDE
+722 
-737 EESIRKAVTSD
+737 
-748 DEEES
+748 
-753 IRKAVTSDDEEESI
+753 
-767 RKAVTSDDEEESIR
+767 
-781 KAVTSDDEEESIRK
+781 
-795 AVTSDDEEESIRK
+795 
-808 AVTSDD
+808 
-814 EEESIRK
+814 
-821 AVTSDDEDYDYY
+821 
-833 HVENKKENV
+833 
-842 FSPTSD
+842 
-848 EDKWGNVFS
+848 
-857 PTSDKDK
+857 
-864 WGNVFSPTSDKDK
+864 
-877 WGNVFSPTSDKD
+877 
-889 KWGNVFSPTSDKDKW
+889 
-904 GNVFSP
+904 
-910 TSDDEEKESIQLSDL
+910 EKESIQLSDL
-925 HKSAVD
+925 HRRAVD
-931 QALKSKNGHLDL
+931 QAMKSENGHLDL

-977 VESTVEYLSDKLEEE
+977 VERTVRYLSNNIERE

-1005 NELGSNSLVED
+1005 NELGANSLVED
-1016 MQTSLRSGTLSETIL
+1016 MQTSLRSGTLSETRL

-1057 YNTSEEG
+1057 YNTSEKG

-1079 LDGCELTYKSCET
+1079 LDGCTLTYESCES

-1101 SPLRELDLSYNDLGD
+1101 SPLRELDLSNNDLGD
-1116 RGVELLCVGLTSPL
+1116 RGVKLLCVGLTSPL

-1163 QLELRNNDLQDSGV
+1163 QLELRDNDLQDSGV
-1177 TLLSAGLEDPDCKLH
+1177 
-1192 TLGLLDWRIQTLL
+1192 TLL

-1231 AALSSALRSNPSH
+1231 AALSSALRSNPSI
-1244 LKELDLSYNHPG
+1244 LKELDLSYNYPG

-1277 NVDHGGECWLKSGLR
+1277 NVDHGGECRLKSGLR

-1305 NPNLVLSE
+1305 NPNLILSE
-1313 GNRKVTWVKEEQH
+1313 GNRKVTCVVEDQH
-1326 YEDHPDRFDYHPQVL
+1326 YEDHPDRFDCSPQVL

-1348 CRYYWEVER
+1348 CRYYWEVEK
-1357 DCGMAYIGVV
+1357 DGGKADIGVV
-1367 YEGLKRK
+1367 YK
-1374 GDEDDSRIGSNRES
+1374 GMNRNGWEDDSKIGGNRKS
-1388 WCLVCSYSGSTF
+1388 WSLVCSHCGYHF
-1400 FHAGVSRRSIPRPDS
+1400 NHPGVSRSISGPDS

-1429 TFYSVSSSGTL
+1429 SFYSVSSSGTL

-1456 GFKVYSSSVTLCQ
+1456 GFGVCSSSSSVTLCQ
-1469 IDDQHIQR
+1469 IDDQHIQSR
-1477 DHDGEC
+1477 DHGGESWI
-1483 CVKPG
+1483 KPG

-1498 SWIKPGPENT
+1498 S
-1508 RDHGGESW
+1508 
-1516 IKPGPENTRDHGGE
+1516 
-1530 SCIKPGPENT
+1530 CIKPGT
-1540 RDHGGECWIKPGPE
+1540 DKW
-1554 NTRDHG
+1554 
-1560 GECWIKSGPEKM
+1560 
-1572 IPQSCKTCDHVEDST
+1572 IPQSCKTCVHVEDST
-1587 HWLQIEPLTSTVQG
+1587 HWLQIEPFSSTVQG

-1623 LCERDVILKYHFRNW
+1623 LCERDVILKYHFRNCE
-1638 DPYSQLLKDMQYT
+1638 PYSHLLKDMQYT

-1669 HLPHCVCLGTN
+1669 HLPHFVCLGTN

-1704 VTRFHAKV
+1704 VTRFHAKI
-1712 LHPKFSAISVILSYI
+1712 LHPKFSLISVILRLL
-1727 FSWNVDVHC
+1727 SWNVDVHC

-1759 SSQKEAV
+1759 SSQKEAI

-1779 EFLLPSPNG
+1779 ELVLSSPNG
-1788 SLKLNSWF
+1788 PLKLNSWF
-1796 ALKNPHSTSIY
+1796 ALKNSHSTSIN

-1816 DTTPSCCQMIM
+1816 DTTPSCCKMIIR
-1827 GNTGVDIEME
+1827 NTGVDIEME
-1837 LIGDDERTVWKSV
+1837 LIGDDERTVWRDMVPIDEYITETHST
-1850 VSKDVYSKDYHPT
+1850 S
-1863 GAVLGAGGPAESS
+1863 AVLGAGRPAESS
-1876 LTGSPEHQLRS
+1876 LTGSTKLQLRS
-1887 VRTKFVKQVSKA
+1887 LRTEFVKRVSRP
-1899 VLNGLLDGLLQHTV
+1899 VLNELLDGLLQHTV

-1934 IIDMVLRKGTESC
+1934 IIDMVLRKGTESS

-1953 LGELDHCLCSQL
+1953 LGELDPCLWSQL

>member
-1 MSLSGESEKR
+1 MSLSGEREEET
-11 GTASKRKYS
+11 TASKMS
-20 DREEGATPSKKSL
+20 LSGEREEGTTASKMTLSGEREEEATASKTSL
-33 PQNTSSKSVQKPRAE
+33 SGEREEETTASKMSLSGEREEGTTASKMTQDTSSKSVQKPKAE
-48 SPTPSLLSMKS
+48 LPTTSLLSMKS
-59 NQSMGNPPTFSQEP
+59 DQPPAFSQEP

-117 KYQHISEGIGHHG
+117 KYQHVSEGIGHHG

-194 LTKGIAGIGKT
+194 LTKGIAGVGKT
-205 VSVQKVILD
+205 VSVQKVLLD

-220 NQDVHLLFPLP
+220 NQDVHFMFPLP

-236 QKKDQ
+236 LKKDQ

-248 SHYFSELKEIDSI
+248 SHYFPELKEIDSI

-283 FKNKEKCC
+283 FKNNEKCC
-291 DVTNPTS
+291 DVTQPTS

-306 IKGNLLPSAHLWI
+306 TEGNLLPSALLWI
-319 TTRPAAANQI
+319 TSRPAAANQI
-329 PPDCIN
+329 PPECIDQL
-335 RVTEVRGFNDPQKE
+335 TEVRGFNDPQKE
-349 EYFRKKIPD
+349 EYFRKIIPD
-358 QNLANDIIKHMKTS
+358 QNLANEIIKHMKTS

-398 AWKDE
+398 AEKDE

-419 IIVKNRKYNKGTE
+419 IIVKNKKYNKATE
-432 TNPKELSQ
+432 TNPKDLSQ

-465 EEDLRECG
+465 EEDLRKCG
-473 LEVTEASEYSALCT
+473 LDVTEASEYSALCT
-487 EFFKEE
+487 EIFKEE

-528 VFSPKA
+528 VFSP
-534 VTSYDDEVKESI
+534 
-546 IKAVTSDDEEESI
+546 TSDD
-559 RKAVTSD
+559 K
-566 DEEESI
+566 
-572 RKAVTSD
+572 
-579 DEEESIRKAV
+579 
-589 TSDDEEE
+589 
-596 SIRKAVT
+596 
-603 SDDEEESIR
+603 
-612 KAVTSDDEE
+612 
-621 ESIRKA
+621 
-627 VTSDDEEES
+627 
-636 IRKAVT
+636 
-642 SDDEEESIRKAVTSD
+642 
-657 DEEESIRKAVTS
+657 
-669 DDEEESIRKAVTSDD
+669 
-684 EEESIRKAVTSDDEE
+684 
-699 ESIRKAVTSDDE
+699 
-711 EESIRK
+711 
-717 AVTSD
+717 
-722 DEEESIRKAVTSDDE
+722 
-737 EESIRKAVTSD
+737 
-748 DEEES
+748 
-753 IRKAVTSDDEEESI
+753 
-767 RKAVTSDDEEESIR
+767 
-781 KAVTSDDEEESIRK
+781 
-795 AVTSDDEEESIRK
+795 
-808 AVTSDD
+808 
-814 EEESIRK
+814 
-821 AVTSDDEDYDYY
+821 
-833 HVENKKENV
+833 
-842 FSPTSD
+842 
-848 EDKWGNVFS
+848 
-857 PTSDKDK
+857 
-864 WGNVFSPTSDKDK
+864 
-877 WGNVFSPTSDKD
+877 
-889 KWGNVFSPTSDKDKW
+889 
-904 GNVFSP
+904 
-910 TSDDEEKESIQLSDL
+910 EKESIQLSDL
-925 HKSAVD
+925 HRRAVD
-931 QALKSKNGHLDL
+931 QALKSENGHLDL

-977 VESTVEYLSDKLEEE
+977 VERTVRYLSNNIERE
-992 SSPERIINLFHCL
+992 SSPERIMNLFHCL
-1005 NELGSNSLVED
+1005 NELGANSLVED
-1016 MQTSLRSGTLSETIL
+1016 MQTSLRSGTLSETRL

-1057 YNTSEEG
+1057 YNTSEKG

-1070 VVKTCKRAL
+1070 VVKTCKTCKNL
-1079 LDGCELTYKSCET
+1079 LDGCNLTYESCELWPQLCRHQTSPLRELDLSNNDLGDRGVKLLCVGLTSPLCNIQTLVLDRCELTYESCET

-1138 GQCGLTE
+1138 DGCKITYESCETLTSALQTPNSPLRELDLSYNDLEDRGVELLCVGLTSPLCNIVSLVLGQCGLTE
-1145 GCCSDLASVLSSP
+1145 GCCSHLASVLSSP

-1163 QLELRNNDLQDSGV
+1163 QLELRDNDLQDSGV
-1177 TLLSAGLEDPDCKLH
+1177 
-1192 TLGLLDWRIQTLL
+1192 TLL

-1277 NVDHGGECWLKSGLR
+1277 NVDHGGECRLKSGLR

-1305 NPNLVLSE
+1305 NPNLILSE
-1313 GNRKVTWVKEEQH
+1313 GNRKVTCVVEDQH
-1326 YEDHPDRFDYHPQVL
+1326 YEDHPDRFDCSPQVL

-1348 CRYYWEVER
+1348 CRYYWEVEK
-1357 DCGMAYIGVV
+1357 DGGKADIGVV
-1367 YEGLKRK
+1367 YK
-1374 GDEDDSRIGSNRES
+1374 GMNRNGWEDDSKIGGNRKS
-1388 WCLVCSYSGSTF
+1388 WSLVCSHCGYHF
-1400 FHAGVSRRSIPRPDS
+1400 NHPGVSRSISGPDS

-1429 TFYSVSSSGTL
+1429 SFYSVSSGTL

-1456 GFKVYSSSVTLCQ
+1456 GFGVCSSSSSVTLCQ

-1477 DHDGEC
+1477 DHGGEC
-1483 CVKPG
+1483 WIKPG

-1516 IKPGPENTRDHGGE
+1516 IKPGPEK
-1530 SCIKPGPENT
+1530 C
-1540 RDHGGECWIKPGPE
+1540 EC
-1554 NTRDHG
+1554 
-1560 GECWIKSGPEKM
+1560 
-1572 IPQSCKTCDHVEDST
+1572 
-1587 HWLQIEPLTSTVQG
+1587 
-1601 VTMFRHRTP
+1601 
-1610 KGSYECTVSGLRW
+1610 
-1623 LCERDVILKYHFRNW
+1623 
-1638 DPYSQLLKDMQYT
+1638 
-1651 QGGPLLDITM
+1651 
-1661 ELGELEEV
+1661 
-1669 HLPHCVCLGTN
+1669 
-1680 PSLRNEMKI
+1680 
-1689 LHVEEHGVSLEEVHE
+1689 
-1704 VTRFHAKV
+1704 
-1712 LHPKFSAISVILSYI
+1712 
-1727 FSWNVDVHC
+1727 
-1736 DVVLYMAVKR
+1736 
-1746 STVISRLYLLLRN
+1746 
-1759 SSQKEAV
+1759 
-1766 QEREKNQVSQGYS
+1766 
-1779 EFLLPSPNG
+1779 
-1788 SLKLNSWF
+1788 
-1796 ALKNPHSTSIY
+1796 
-1807 PEKIQLLPA
+1807 
-1816 DTTPSCCQMIM
+1816 
-1827 GNTGVDIEME
+1827 
-1837 LIGDDERTVWKSV
+1837 
-1850 VSKDVYSKDYHPT
+1850 
-1863 GAVLGAGGPAESS
+1863 
-1876 LTGSPEHQLRS
+1876 
-1887 VRTKFVKQVSKA
+1887 
-1899 VLNGLLDGLLQHTV
+1899 
-1913 INQEEME
+1913 
-1920 SVKVIAERAEKARD
+1920 
-1934 IIDMVLRKGTESC
+1934 
-1947 SRMINL
+1947 
-1953 LGELDHCLCSQL
+1953 
-1965 QINSVG
+1965 
-1971 VPT
+1971 

>member
-1 MSLSGESEKR
+1 MSLSGEREE
-11 GTASKRKYS
+11 GTTASKMS
-20 DREEGATPSKKSL
+20 LSGEREEETIASKMT
-33 PQNTSSKSVQKPRAE
+33 QDTSSESVQKPRAE
-48 SPTPSLLSMKS
+48 SPTTSLLSM
-59 NQSMGNPPTFSQEP
+59 NQPPAFSQEP
-73 LPDDN
+73 FPDDN

-130 NQSLFKDI
+130 NQSLLKDI

-158 RQIEMASKKQTTQ
+158 RQIEMASKKQTTR

-180 FKPLPGQDKPIRTV
+180 FKPLPGQDNPIRTV

-220 NQDVHLLFPLP
+220 NQDVHFMFPLP

-236 QKKDQ
+236 LKKDQ

-248 SHYFSELKEIDSI
+248 SHYFPELKEIDSI

-283 FKNKEKCC
+283 FKKTEKCC
-291 DVTNPTS
+291 DVTKPTS

-306 IKGNLLPSAHLWI
+306 IKGNLLPSALLWI

-329 PPDCIN
+329 PPECVDQ
-335 RVTEVRGFNDPQKE
+335 VTEVRGFNDPQKE

-358 QNLANDIIKHMKTS
+358 QNLANEIIQHMKTS

-384 CWISATVLEMILKE
+384 CWISATVLEMTLKE
-398 AWKDE
+398 AEKDE

-419 IIVKNRKYNKGTE
+419 IIVKNKKYNKATE

-440 SDKEMILKL
+440 SDKEIIMKL

-465 EEDLRECG
+465 EEDLIECG
-473 LEVTEASEYSALCT
+473 LDVTEASEYSALCT
-487 EFFKEE
+487 EIFKEE
-493 SGLDQE
+493 SGLYQD

-528 VFSPKA
+528 VFPP
-534 VTSYDDEVKESI
+534 
-546 IKAVTSDDEEESI
+546 KAVTSDDEEEEEEDI
-559 RKAVTSD
+559 DDKQ
-566 DEEESI
+566 DEEEE
-572 RKAVTSD
+572 K
-579 DEEESIRKAV
+579 
-589 TSDDEEE
+589 
-596 SIRKAVT
+596 
-603 SDDEEESIR
+603 
-612 KAVTSDDEE
+612 
-621 ESIRKA
+621 
-627 VTSDDEEES
+627 
-636 IRKAVT
+636 
-642 SDDEEESIRKAVTSD
+642 
-657 DEEESIRKAVTS
+657 
-669 DDEEESIRKAVTSDD
+669 
-684 EEESIRKAVTSDDEE
+684 
-699 ESIRKAVTSDDE
+699 
-711 EESIRK
+711 
-717 AVTSD
+717 
-722 DEEESIRKAVTSDDE
+722 
-737 EESIRKAVTSD
+737 
-748 DEEES
+748 
-753 IRKAVTSDDEEESI
+753 
-767 RKAVTSDDEEESIR
+767 
-781 KAVTSDDEEESIRK
+781 
-795 AVTSDDEEESIRK
+795 
-808 AVTSDD
+808 
-814 EEESIRK
+814 
-821 AVTSDDEDYDYY
+821 DDED
-833 HVENKKENV
+833 
-842 FSPTSD
+842 
-848 EDKWGNVFS
+848 EDDDDN
-857 PTSDKDK
+857 
-864 WGNVFSPTSDKDK
+864 N
-877 WGNVFSPTSDKD
+877 
-889 KWGNVFSPTSDKDKW
+889 
-904 GNVFSP
+904 
-910 TSDDEEKESIQLSDL
+910 DEENESFQLSDL
-925 HKSAVD
+925 HRRAVD
-931 QALKSKNGHLDL
+931 QALKSENGHLDL

-964 TQTGSTTQTNEET
+964 TQTVSTTQTNEET
-977 VESTVEYLSDKLEEE
+977 VERTVRYLSDKIKEE

-1005 NELGSNSLVED
+1005 NELGANSLVED
-1016 MQTSLRSGTLSETIL
+1016 MQTSLRSGTLSETEL

-1057 YNTSEEG
+1057 YNTTEEG

-1079 LDGCELTYKSCET
+1079 LDRCKLAYESCET
-1092 LASALQTPN
+1092 LASVLQTPNSPLRELDLSYNDLGDRGVKLLCVGLTSPLRNIQTLVLAGCKLTYESCESLASPLQTPNSPLRELDLSYNDLGDRGVEVLCVGLTSPLCNIQTLVLAGCKLTYESCETLTSALQTPN
-1101 SPLRELDLSYNDLGD
+1101 SPLRELDLSNNDLGD

-1163 QLELRNNDLQDSGV
+1163 QLELRDNDLQDSGV

-1192 TLGLLDWRIQTLL
+1192 TLGL
-1205 SAGLE
+1205 
-1210 DPDCKL
+1210 
-1216 HTLGLSGCLVTEEGC
+1216 SGCLVTEKGC

-1256 DSAGGLLSAALVDP
+1256 DYAGGLLSAALVDP

-1277 NVDHGGECWLKSGLR
+1277 NVDHGGDCRLKSGLR

-1305 NPNLVLSE
+1305 HPNLILSE
-1313 GNRKVTWVKEEQH
+1313 GNRKLTLVKEKQD
-1326 YEDHPDRFDYHPQVL
+1326 YENHPDRFDYHSHVL
-1341 CREGLSG
+1341 CREGLSES
-1348 CRYYWEVER
+1348 RYYWEVEM
-1357 DCGMAYIGVV
+1357 DGDMADIGVV
-1367 YEGLKRK
+1367 YKGMKRK
-1374 GDEDDSRIGSNRES
+1374 GEEVDSRTGLNRKS
-1388 WCLVCSYSGSTF
+1388 WCLYCNDSTYDIY
-1400 FHAGVSRRSIPRPDS
+1400 HAGVGSIIPHPDS

-1429 TFYSVSSSGTL
+1429 SFYSVSSSGTL

-1445 EHTTFTEPLYP
+1445 EHTTFTEPLHP
-1456 GFKVYSSSVTLCQ
+1456 VFGFEVNSSSSSVTLCQ

-1477 DHDGEC
+1477 DH
-1483 CVKPG
+1483 
-1488 PEDTRDHGGE
+1488 GGE
-1498 SWIKPGPENT
+1498 SCIKPGPENT

-1516 IKPGPENTRDHGGE
+1516 IKPGPE
-1530 SCIKPGPENT
+1530 K
-1540 RDHGGECWIKPGPE
+1540 W
-1554 NTRDHG
+1554 
-1560 GECWIKSGPEKM
+1560 

-1601 VTMFRHRTP
+1601 VKMFRHRTP

-1638 DPYSQLLKDMQYT
+1638 EPCSHLLKDMQYT

-1669 HLPHCVCLGTN
+1669 HLPHFVCLGTN
-1680 PSLRNEMKI
+1680 PSLRNKMKI

-1704 VTRFHAKV
+1704 VTRFHAKI
-1712 LHPKFSAISVILSYI
+1712 LHPKFSLISVILRLLSL
-1727 FSWNVDVHC
+1727 NVDVHC

-1766 QEREKNQVSQGYS
+1766 QEREKNQVSKGYS
-1779 EFLLPSPNG
+1779 ELVLSSPNG

-1796 ALKNPHSTSIY
+1796 ALKNPHSTSIN

-1816 DTTPSCCQMIM
+1816 DTTPSCCKMIM
-1827 GNTGVDIEME
+1827 RNTGVDIEME
-1837 LIGDDERTVWKSV
+1837 LIGDDERTVWREMVPIDEYITETHST
-1850 VSKDVYSKDYHPT
+1850 S
-1863 GAVLGAGGPAESS
+1863 AVLGAGGPAESS
-1876 LTGSPEHQLRS
+1876 LTGSAEQQLRS
-1887 VRTKFVKQVSKA
+1887 VRTEFVKRVSGP
-1899 VLNGLLDGLLQHTV
+1899 VLDGLLDRLLQHTV

-1934 IIDMVLRKGTESC
+1934 IIDMVLRKGNESS

-1953 LGELDHCLCSQL
+1953 LGELDPCLCSLL
-1965 QINSVG
+1965 QINSCSQPLGVG
-1971 VPT
+1971 RPGRIDRQDGSTCSCCLLL